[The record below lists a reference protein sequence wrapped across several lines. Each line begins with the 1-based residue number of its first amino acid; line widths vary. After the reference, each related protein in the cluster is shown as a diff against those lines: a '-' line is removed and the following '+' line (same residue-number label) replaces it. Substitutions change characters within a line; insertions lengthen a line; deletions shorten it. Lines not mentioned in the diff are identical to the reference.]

1 MSDDRNAGR
10 RPAQK
15 ESKPGLLLG
24 RPFGIPVFVAPST
37 LGLALLLMIVFLPT
51 VRDTAPDLG
60 TGFVY
65 LVAASFAVLLIGSV
79 LLHELAH
86 SVVAKR
92 FGLPVRRIVLQ
103 LLGGVS
109 ELEREPETPGREFLV
124 AVVGPL
130 VSLGLGGL
138 GYLAYQ
144 AIDPD
149 LDSLVGLVIGAFAW
163 LNAIV
168 GVFNLLPGLP
178 LDGGR
183 VMRALVWRITGRPS
197 TGTIAAA
204 WSGRIVAILVVLLP
218 WILAG
223 VAGRSP
229 DIISVV
235 WAALIASFIW
245 MAASST
251 IQHQRIK
258 DRLPGL
264 RVRSLTRR
272 AVPVAADLPL
282 SEALRRAH
290 EQGAQGIVVVDSM
303 GTATGLVSEASVSAT
318 PEHRR
323 PWVVVSSV
331 ARSLEPGLRISAE
344 LAGEELVRVM
354 QATPASEYLVVEEN
368 GDIYGVLATADIER
382 AFATAR

>member
-15 ESKPGLLLG
+15 DGRPGLLLG

-86 SVVAKR
+86 SVVAKH

-130 VSLGLGGL
+130 ASLGLGGL

-149 LDSLVGLVIGAFAW
+149 LDSLVGLVIGAFAL

-183 VMRALVWRITGRPS
+183 VMRALVWRITGKPS

-204 WSGRIVAILVVLLP
+204 WSGRIVAILVVALP
-218 WILAG
+218 WLLAG
-223 VAGRSP
+223 FAGRSP

-303 GTATGLVSEASVSAT
+303 GTATGLVNEASVSAT

-331 ARSLEPGLRISAE
+331 ARSIEPGLRISAE

-368 GDIYGVLATADIER
+368 GDIYGVLATTDVER